1 MTEKNYLL
9 KINQDV
15 IGLISVFY
23 VDLKVTSELF
33 AIENCTY
40 LISNNS

>member
-15 IGLISVFY
+15 IGLISAFY
-23 VDLKVTSELF
+23 VDLNVTSELF
-33 AIENCTY
+33 AIENSTY